1 MIDAF
6 KSTLEELLYTDIIL
20 VIIDIKDDFSQLEKK
35 FQSCFSTLMELAVDK
50 SKMIFVLNK
59 AEEIDMDEI
68 KEKAEYIE
76 LDDTKRWIAISA
88 KTGKNLNELKK
99 LIKSSMENTTITKS
113 DGVRT
118 I

>member
-1 MIDAF
+1 MIISSIVAP
-6 KSTLEELLYTDIIL
+6 LE
-20 VIIDIKDDFSQLEKK
+20 
-35 FQSCFSTLMELAVDK
+35 
-50 SKMIFVLNK
+50 VL
-59 AEEIDMDEI
+59 
-68 KEKAEYIE
+68 KAEYIE

-113 DGVRT
+113 NGVKT

>member
-1 MIDAF
+1 
-6 KSTLEELLYTDIIL
+6 
-20 VIIDIKDDFSQLEKK
+20 
-35 FQSCFSTLMELAVDK
+35 MELAVDK

-99 LIKSSMENTTITKS
+99 LIKSSMENTIITKS
-113 DGVRT
+113 NGAKT
-118 I
+118 S